1 MPGLFRFGGW
11 LKMLKDNALIL
22 YYAWKHPD
30 TPAYVKGLL
39 AVMLMYVFS
48 PVDLLPDYLPLMG
61 IADDVMLISVVIPYL
76 TRLLPESVQ
85 VASQREGIK
94 WKRRIPLVFMLI
106 IICISAWIILAL
118 IGFRYILS

>member
-11 LKMLKDNALIL
+11 LKMVKDDALIL

-39 AVMLMYVFS
+39 AAMLMYVFS

-76 TRLLPESVQ
+76 TRLLPEAVQ
-85 VASQREGIK
+85 VASQRESIK
-94 WKRRIPLVFMLI
+94 WKRRVPLVFMLI

-118 IGFRYILS
+118 IGFRYILR